1 MSKPSA
7 KRLKKK
13 KDREKKAKEKVLAR
27 RKAIQAP
34 KIEENKHRKK
44 MKRIAK
50 LQKGMGELSMWA
62 DDILGRMSND
72 TLTQLEK
79 NAQILKTLESEY
91 EKEKAKKKQIN
102 NNLEDKGLISLQE
115 KLDHLHNE
123 LVEQQKAAGNEILK
137 DELILAKQAR
147 SQKEVAEVSVCR
159 VPECDSQEENK

>member
-1 MSKPSA
+1 
-7 KRLKKK
+7 
-13 KDREKKAKEKVLAR
+13 
-27 RKAIQAP
+27 
-34 KIEENKHRKK
+34 